1 MMRCWNRLQLSGLLP
16 VHFLRRKTAPFDL
29 RQRPCP
35 SSYPRENNVHH
46 RETTCFQVTKRNYL
60 LTFCLFNS
68 IRRHGGFASNWSRID
83 PKNAAIC
90 IETRST
96 DKTSFFRRGLIFKIR
111 KKSEPHSCII
121 WDFPYVVHEVQYL
134 KFGRILN
141 NNFCHISHYVY
152 KSSEYTIRYHNFIKT
167 GSK

>member
-1 MMRCWNRLQLSGLLP
+1 
-16 VHFLRRKTAPFDL
+16 
-29 RQRPCP
+29 
-35 SSYPRENNVHH
+35 
-46 RETTCFQVTKRNYL
+46 VTKRNYL